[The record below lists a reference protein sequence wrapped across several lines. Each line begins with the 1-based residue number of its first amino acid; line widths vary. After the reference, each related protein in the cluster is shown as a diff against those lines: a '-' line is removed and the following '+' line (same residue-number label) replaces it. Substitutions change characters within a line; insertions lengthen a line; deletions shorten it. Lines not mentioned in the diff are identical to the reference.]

1 MRGLRHCRSLLN
13 DNIKHRNETMARET
27 EMSQSLMS
35 GALLHFQSGVPIKD
49 LDMRREHKDR
59 LARVA
64 HVYWVWIKDPM
75 LDAYQMLR
83 QLVKQTGSYSDAAA
97 VTVAAQKDKMLFD
110 FVIDHIQ
117 SGSRRQ
123 DELKVRHA
131 AEKMIRIGLET
142 DNVMALDK
150 GSKRLYEVAGLDKPE
165 QEQADMNKVAFLP
178 SVVVTNIEQID
189 PDKTYTVASS
199 SYILLDAGDGNTA
212 FLGAT
217 LLQSSLSLD
226 YQALIDYIQVEL
238 SGVIGEQYANPYGQG
253 RIRIVE

>member
-1 MRGLRHCRSLLN
+1 
-13 DNIKHRNETMARET
+13 MARET
-27 EMSQSLMS
+27 GMSQSLMS

-123 DELKVRHA
+123 DEIKVRYVA
-131 AEKMIRIGLET
+131 DRLIRIGTET
-142 DNVMALDK
+142 DNVAALDK
-150 GSKRLYEVAGLDKPE
+150 GGKMLSGVAGLDKPE
-165 QEQADMNKVAFLP
+165 SEQADLSKTQFIQP
-178 SVVVTNIEQID
+178 VVT
-189 PDKTYTVASS
+189 TVASQVDS
-199 SYILLDAGDGNTA
+199 TK
-212 FLGAT
+212 
-217 LLQSSLSLD
+217 
-226 YQALIDYIQVEL
+226 IDYTD
-238 SGVIGEQYANPYGQG
+238 EQSLLIMREFGAYIDPKREAINDKVAAMEAQSKSAAM
-253 RIRIVE
+253 EADEHKD

>member
-49 LDMRREHKDR
+49 L
-59 LARVA
+59 
-64 HVYWVWIKDPM
+64 PM

-165 QEQADMNKVAFLP
+165 DERVDMGKMSFLP
-178 SVVVTNIEQID
+178 PVVTTSVKDVDETKEDVDDREMKRIMAKYGGFVDEKEGNINRMVETMAAKSKGEDAAEIPQPTEQ
-189 PDKTYTVASS
+189 
-199 SYILLDAGDGNTA
+199 
-212 FLGAT
+212 
-217 LLQSSLSLD
+217 
-226 YQALIDYIQVEL
+226 E
-238 SGVIGEQYANPYGQG
+238 
-253 RIRIVE
+253 

>member
-1 MRGLRHCRSLLN
+1 MASQHTEQQTQKRA
-13 DNIKHRNETMARET
+13 MARET
-27 EMSQSLMS
+27 GMSQSLMS
-35 GALLHFQSGVPIKD
+35 GALMHFQSGVPIKD

-75 LDAYQMLR
+75 LDVYQMLR

-123 DELKVRHA
+123 DELKVRYA
-131 AEKMIRIGLET
+131 AERMITIGLET

-165 QEQADMNKVAFLP
+165 SEQADLSKTQFIQP
-178 SVVVTNIEQID
+178 VVT
-189 PDKTYTVASS
+189 TVASQVDS
-199 SYILLDAGDGNTA
+199 TK
-212 FLGAT
+212 
-217 LLQSSLSLD
+217 
-226 YQALIDYIQVEL
+226 IDYTD
-238 SGVIGEQYANPYGQG
+238 EQSLLIMREFGAYIDPKREAINDKVAAMEARAGTAATESDEHKDETSEQ
-253 RIRIVE
+253 

>member
-1 MRGLRHCRSLLN
+1 
-13 DNIKHRNETMARET
+13 MARDT
-27 EMSQSLMS
+27 GMSQSLMS

-123 DELKVRHA
+123 DELKVRYA
-131 AEKMIRIGLET
+131 AERMITIGLET
-142 DNVMALDK
+142 DNVTALDK

-165 QEQADMNKVAFLP
+165 NEQMDMAKTSFLP
-178 SVVVTNIEQID
+178 SVVVTNIKEVDETKADFDYDDAETKRIMSKYGAYID
-189 PDKTYTVASS
+189 PTRKMIDDRVAQMMAAHKTPEESTETKEN
-199 SYILLDAGDGNTA
+199 D
-212 FLGAT
+212 
-217 LLQSSLSLD
+217 
-226 YQALIDYIQVEL
+226 
-238 SGVIGEQYANPYGQG
+238 EQD
-253 RIRIVE
+253 RK

>member
-1 MRGLRHCRSLLN
+1 
-13 DNIKHRNETMARET
+13 MARET
-27 EMSQSLMS
+27 GMSQSLMS

-142 DNVMALDK
+142 DNVTALDK
-150 GSKRLYEVAGLDKPE
+150 GSRRLYEVAGLDKPE
-165 QEQADMNKVAFLP
+165 NEQQDISKVAFLP
-178 SVVVTNIEQID
+178 TVVVTDIREVDDTKENIDDEETKRIIAKYGAFVDDKHKSIEQKVAQMEARSRAAELMGPEPPAEKNVI
-189 PDKTYTVASS
+189 PSITKTT
-199 SYILLDAGDGNTA
+199 
-212 FLGAT
+212 
-217 LLQSSLSLD
+217 
-226 YQALIDYIQVEL
+226 E
-238 SGVIGEQYANPYGQG
+238 E
-253 RIRIVE
+253 E

>member
-1 MRGLRHCRSLLN
+1 
-13 DNIKHRNETMARET
+13 MARET
-27 EMSQSLMS
+27 GMSQSLMS

-131 AEKMIRIGLET
+131 AEKMILIGLET

-165 QEQADMNKVAFLP
+165 N
-178 SVVVTNIEQID
+178 EQID
-189 PDKTYTVASS
+189 VSKVMFIPPVVTTNVTDVDPTKENVDDEQARLIMQKYGAAIDDKRTMVDDKVALMMAKREAKEESS
-199 SYILLDAGDGNTA
+199 DMVTIPSIT
-212 FLGAT
+212 T
-217 LLQSSLSLD
+217 
-226 YQALIDYIQVEL
+226 IDDE
-238 SGVIGEQYANPYGQG
+238 
-253 RIRIVE
+253 

>member
-1 MRGLRHCRSLLN
+1 
-13 DNIKHRNETMARET
+13 
-27 EMSQSLMS
+27 MSQSLMS

-64 HVYWVWIKDPM
+64 HVYWVWIQDPM

-83 QLVKQTGSYSDAAA
+83 QLVKQTGKYAG
-97 VTVAAQKDKMLFD
+97 VTEITHAAQKDKMLFD

-123 DELKVRHA
+123 DELKVRYA
-131 AEKMIRIGLET
+131 AERMITIGLET

-165 QEQADMNKVAFLP
+165 SEQADMNKVAFLP
-178 SVVVTNIEQID
+178 TVVVTDIREVDDTKENIDDEETKRIIAKYGAFVDDKHKAID
-189 PDKTYTVASS
+189 QKVAQMEARSRAAELMEPEPPAEKNVIPSITKTTE
-199 SYILLDAGDGNTA
+199 
-212 FLGAT
+212 
-217 LLQSSLSLD
+217 
-226 YQALIDYIQVEL
+226 VE
-238 SGVIGEQYANPYGQG
+238 
-253 RIRIVE
+253 

>member
-1 MRGLRHCRSLLN
+1 
-13 DNIKHRNETMARET
+13 
-27 EMSQSLMS
+27 MSQSLMS

-123 DELKVRHA
+123 DEIKVRYVA
-131 AEKMIRIGLET
+131 DRLIRIGTET
-142 DNVMALDK
+142 DNVAALDK
-150 GSKRLYEVAGLDKPE
+150 GGKMLSGVAGLDKPE
-165 QEQADMNKVAFLP
+165 SEQADMAKTSFLP
-178 SVVVTNIEQID
+178 SVVVTNIKEVDETKADFDYDDAETKRIMSKYGAYID
-189 PDKTYTVASS
+189 PTRKM
-199 SYILLDAGDGNTA
+199 
-212 FLGAT
+212 
-217 LLQSSLSLD
+217 
-226 YQALIDYIQVEL
+226 IDDR
-238 SGVIGEQYANPYGQG
+238 GQRG
-253 RIRIVE
+253 

>member
-1 MRGLRHCRSLLN
+1 
-13 DNIKHRNETMARET
+13 
-27 EMSQSLMS
+27 MS

-64 HVYWVWIKDPM
+64 HVYWIWIKDPM

-131 AEKMIRIGLET
+131 AEKLIRIGLET

-165 QEQADMNKVAFLP
+165 QEQQDISKVAFLP
-178 SVVVTNIEQID
+178 TVVVTDIREVDDTKENIDDEETKRIIAKYGAFVDDKHKAID
-189 PDKTYTVASS
+189 QKVAQMEARSR
-199 SYILLDAGDGNTA
+199 AA
-212 FLGAT
+212 
-217 LLQSSLSLD
+217 
-226 YQALIDYIQVEL
+226 EL
-238 SGVIGEQYANPYGQG
+238 MEPEPPAEKNVIPSITTE
-253 RIRIVE
+253 EE

>member
-1 MRGLRHCRSLLN
+1 
-13 DNIKHRNETMARET
+13 MARET
-27 EMSQSLMS
+27 GMSQSLMS

-83 QLVKQTGSYSDAAA
+83 QLVKQTDSYSDAAA

-142 DNVMALDK
+142 DNVAALDK

-165 QEQADMNKVAFLP
+165 SEQMDMAKTVFLPPVVTTVASEVDPTKEDVNDEQARLILKKYGAYIDEKRTMVDERVDAMMARRGTDIDN
-178 SVVVTNIEQID
+178 SNTETID
-189 PDKTYTVASS
+189 PD
-199 SYILLDAGDGNTA
+199 
-212 FLGAT
+212 
-217 LLQSSLSLD
+217 
-226 YQALIDYIQVEL
+226 E
-238 SGVIGEQYANPYGQG
+238 
-253 RIRIVE
+253 

>member
-1 MRGLRHCRSLLN
+1 
-13 DNIKHRNETMARET
+13 
-27 EMSQSLMS
+27 MSQSLMS

-64 HVYWVWIKDPM
+64 HVYWVWINDPM

-189 PDKTYTVASS
+189 PDKTYIDDEETRRIAAKYGAHIPEQRTMIEEQVATMEARAGAAELMAPEPPASKN
-199 SYILLDAGDGNTA
+199 IFGTIMPAGDNEPNDE
-212 FLGAT
+212 
-217 LLQSSLSLD
+217 SD
-226 YQALIDYIQVEL
+226 DE
-238 SGVIGEQYANPYGQG
+238 
-253 RIRIVE
+253 

>member
-1 MRGLRHCRSLLN
+1 
-13 DNIKHRNETMARET
+13 
-27 EMSQSLMS
+27 MSQSLMS

-83 QLVKQTGSYSDAAA
+83 QLVKQTGKYAG
-97 VTVAAQKDKMLFD
+97 VTEIAHAAQKDKMLFD

-142 DNVMALDK
+142 DNVTALDK

-165 QEQADMNKVAFLP
+165 QEQMDMAKTVFLP
-178 SVVVTNIEQID
+178 PVVTTVASEVDPTKEDVNDEQARLILKKYGAYIDEKRTMVDERVDAMMARRGTDIDNSNMETID
-189 PDKTYTVASS
+189 PD
-199 SYILLDAGDGNTA
+199 
-212 FLGAT
+212 
-217 LLQSSLSLD
+217 
-226 YQALIDYIQVEL
+226 E
-238 SGVIGEQYANPYGQG
+238 
-253 RIRIVE
+253 

>member
-1 MRGLRHCRSLLN
+1 
-13 DNIKHRNETMARET
+13 
-27 EMSQSLMS
+27 
-35 GALLHFQSGVPIKD
+35 
-49 LDMRREHKDR
+49 
-59 LARVA
+59 
-64 HVYWVWIKDPM
+64 M

-97 VTVAAQKDKMLFD
+97 VTVAARKDKMLFD

-165 QEQADMNKVAFLP
+165 DERVDMGKMSFLP
-178 SVVVTNIEQID
+178 PVVTTSVKDVDETKEDVDDREMKRIMAKYGGFVDEKEGNINRMVETMAAKSKGEDAAEIPQPTEQ
-189 PDKTYTVASS
+189 
-199 SYILLDAGDGNTA
+199 
-212 FLGAT
+212 
-217 LLQSSLSLD
+217 
-226 YQALIDYIQVEL
+226 E
-238 SGVIGEQYANPYGQG
+238 
-253 RIRIVE
+253 

>member
-1 MRGLRHCRSLLN
+1 
-13 DNIKHRNETMARET
+13 MARET
-27 EMSQSLMS
+27 GMSQSLMS
-35 GALLHFQSGVPIKD
+35 GALMHFQSGVPIKD

-123 DELKVRHA
+123 DELKVRYA
-131 AEKMIRIGLET
+131 AERMITIGLET

-178 SVVVTNIEQID
+178 TVVVTDIREVDDTKENIDDEETKRIIAKYGAFVDDKHNAIEQ
-189 PDKTYTVASS
+189 KVAQMEARSRAAELMEPEPPAEKNV
-199 SYILLDAGDGNTA
+199 ILSIT
-212 FLGAT
+212 T
-217 LLQSSLSLD
+217 
-226 YQALIDYIQVEL
+226 E
-238 SGVIGEQYANPYGQG
+238 E
-253 RIRIVE
+253 E

>member
-1 MRGLRHCRSLLN
+1 
-13 DNIKHRNETMARET
+13 
-27 EMSQSLMS
+27 
-35 GALLHFQSGVPIKD
+35 
-49 LDMRREHKDR
+49 
-59 LARVA
+59 
-64 HVYWVWIKDPM
+64 
-75 LDAYQMLR
+75 
-83 QLVKQTGSYSDAAA
+83 VKQTGSYSDAAA

-178 SVVVTNIEQID
+178 TVVVTDIREVDDTKENIDDEETKRIIAKYGAFVDDKHKAID
-189 PDKTYTVASS
+189 QKVAQMEARSR
-199 SYILLDAGDGNTA
+199 AA
-212 FLGAT
+212 
-217 LLQSSLSLD
+217 
-226 YQALIDYIQVEL
+226 EL
-238 SGVIGEQYANPYGQG
+238 MEPEPPAEKNVIPSITTE
-253 RIRIVE
+253 EE